1 MNYTIESLSAER
13 TDDSLIGAERSTIGA
28 MLLDG
33 RRVPDVKAL
42 VRPSDFYDVRY
53 EAICETIFEMY
64 QKGRPI
70 DVISIGTRM
79 RVKGRFR
86 GDFDEVLLH
95 ELAGEVPT
103 AANAGYYAEIVAG
116 GATRRRLRAAG
127 LKLIQAA
134 DDPAQE
140 ILAAVEDGRTLLD
153 DALPGEL
160 EQLPVG
166 SYSDE
171 FLDGLR
177 DETVDVVRTPY
188 PDLDA
193 MIQGWKPGR
202 LVVVGARPAV
212 GKSVVGVQ
220 CAAVAAQYG
229 DVLLFTGEMDR
240 NEILGRLYASIGGIP
255 LGVIERKNIG
265 NFEARFEQTRTVVD
279 SLGLYVNDTA
289 SSWDEIELATWDL
302 HRHGKLKMIVVDY
315 IGLYRNGS
323 GSYESRQAEIELM
336 TRRAKQLAK
345 RLGITVMLL
354 QQINRDAERASGESK
369 APTMSMLRGSGSFEQ
384 DADIVILLHQGER
397 KNPVTK
403 QPEKDGTLWLY
414 VAKQRNG
421 PTGNVE
427 LYFEGAYARATHKT
441 HAR

>member
-1 MNYTIESLSAER
+1 MNGSLIEQLSADR

-42 VRPSDFYDVRY
+42 VRPTDFYDVRY

-64 QKGRPI
+64 QKGRPV
-70 DVISIGTRM
+70 DVISVGTRM

-86 GDFDEVLLH
+86 GFDEALLH
-95 ELAGEVPT
+95 TLTSEVPT
-103 AANAGYYAEIVAG
+103 AANASYYAEIVAG

-127 LKLIQAA
+127 LKLIAAA

-160 EQLPVG
+160 EQKPVG
-166 SYSDE
+166 NYSDE
-171 FLDGLR
+171 FLTALR
-177 DETVDVVRTPY
+177 DETVEVVRTPY

-193 MIQGWKPGR
+193 LIQGWKPGR
-202 LVVVGARPAV
+202 LVVIGARPAV

-240 NEILGRLYASIGGIP
+240 HEILGRLYASIGGIP

-265 NFEARFEQTRTVVD
+265 NFEARFQQTREVVD
-279 SLGLYVNDTA
+279 ALGLYVNDTA

-302 HRHGKLKMIVVDY
+302 HRHGGLKMIVVDY

-323 GSYESRQAEIELM
+323 GSYESRQAEIEVM

-345 RLGITVMLL
+345 RLGITVILL
-354 QQINRDAERASGESK
+354 QQLNRDADRGGEDK
-369 APTMSMLRGSGSFEQ
+369 APTMTHLRGSGSFEQ
-384 DADIVILLHQGER
+384 DADIVMLLHQGQK

-403 QPEKDGTLWLY
+403 QHERDGTLWIY

>member
-1 MNYTIESLSAER
+1 MSFDDLAEHR
-13 TDDSLIGAERSTIGA
+13 TDDSLIAAERSVVGA

-42 VRPSDFYDVRY
+42 IRPTDFYDIRY

-64 QKGRPI
+64 QKGRPV
-70 DVISIGTRM
+70 DVITIGTRM

-86 GDFDEVLLH
+86 GFDEILLH

-103 AANAGYYAEIVAG
+103 ASNASYYAEIVAG

-127 LKLIQAA
+127 LKLIAAA

-140 ILAAVEDGRTLLD
+140 VLAAVEDGRTLLD

-160 EQLPVG
+160 EQKYIGEYVDDFMRDLA
-166 SYSDE
+166 
-171 FLDGLR
+171 

-193 MIQGWKPGR
+193 LIQGWKPGR
-202 LVVVGARPAV
+202 LVVIGARPAV

-240 NEILGRLYASIGGIP
+240 GEVMGRLYASIGGIP

-265 NFEARFEQTRTVVD
+265 NFQARFDQTRAVVD
-279 SLGLYVNDTA
+279 QLGLVVNDTA

-302 HRHGKLKMIVVDY
+302 HRRGKLKMIVVDY
-315 IGLYRNGS
+315 LGLYRNGS

-345 RLGITVMLL
+345 RLGITVVLL
-354 QQINRDAERASGESK
+354 QQLNRDADRGGEEK
-369 APTMSMLRGSGSFEQ
+369 APTMTHLRGSGSFEQ
-384 DADIVILLHQGER
+384 DADIVILLHQGSK

-403 QPEKDGTLWLY
+403 QYERDGTLWLY
-414 VAKQRNG
+414 VTKQRNG

>member
-1 MNYTIESLSAER
+1 MNDTLIESLSSDR
-13 TDDSLIGAERSTIGA
+13 TDDSLIGAERSTVGA

-33 RRVPDVKAL
+33 RRVPDVKAV
-42 VRPSDFYDVRY
+42 VRPTDFYDVRY
-53 EAICETIFEMY
+53 EVICETIFEMY
-64 QKGRPI
+64 QKGRPV
-70 DVISIGTRM
+70 DVITIGTRM

-86 GDFDEVLLH
+86 GFEESLLH

-103 AANAGYYAEIVAG
+103 AANASYYAEIVAG

-127 LKLIQAA
+127 LRLISAA
-134 DDPAQE
+134 DDPSAD
-140 ILAAVEDGRTLLD
+140 ILHSVEQGRTLLD

-160 EQLPVG
+160 EQKPVG
-166 SYSDE
+166 NYSDD
-171 FLDGLR
+171 FMAALR

-193 MIQGWKPGR
+193 LIQGWKPGR
-202 LVVVGARPAV
+202 LVVIGARPAV

-229 DVLLFTGEMDR
+229 DVMLFTGEMDR
-240 NEILGRLYASIGGIP
+240 NEIMGRLYASIGGIP

-265 NFEARFEQTRTVVD
+265 NFESRFAETRKVVD

-302 HRHGKLKMIVVDY
+302 HRHGRLKMIVVDY

-323 GSYESRQAEIELM
+323 GNYESRQAEIELM
-336 TRRAKQLAK
+336 TRRAKQLSK
-345 RLGITVMLL
+345 RLGITVILL
-354 QQINRDAERASGESK
+354 QQVNRDGERGSGESK
-369 APTMSMLRGSGSFEQ
+369 PPTMSTLRGSGSFEQ
-384 DADIVILLHQGER
+384 DADIVILLHQGEK
-397 KNPVTK
+397 KNGFTK
-403 QPEKDGTLWLY
+403 QMERDGSLWLY

>member
-1 MNYTIESLSAER
+1 MSDYLDRLEEHR
-13 TDDSLIGAERSTIGA
+13 TDDSLIAAERSVVGA

-42 VRPSDFYDVRY
+42 IRPTDFYDIRY
-53 EAICETIFEMY
+53 EAICETAFEMY
-64 QKGRPI
+64 QKGRPV
-70 DVISIGTRM
+70 DVISVGTRM

-86 GDFDEVLLH
+86 GFSEALLH
-95 ELAGEVPT
+95 ELTSEVPT
-103 AANAGYYAEIVAG
+103 AANAAYYAEIVAG

-127 LKLIQAA
+127 LKLIAAA
-134 DDPAQE
+134 DDPSVE
-140 ILAAVEDGRTLLD
+140 VLAAVEDGRTLLD

-160 EQLPVG
+160 EQKYIGEYVDDFMRDLA
-166 SYSDE
+166 
-171 FLDGLR
+171 

-193 MIQGWKPGR
+193 LIQGWKPGR
-202 LVVVGARPAV
+202 LVVIGARPAV

-240 NEILGRLYASIGGIP
+240 GEVMGRLYASIGGIP

-265 NFEARFEQTRTVVD
+265 NFQARFDQTRAVVD
-279 SLGLYVNDTA
+279 QLGLVVNDTA

-302 HRHGKLKMIVVDY
+302 HRRGKLKMIVVDY
-315 IGLYRNGS
+315 LGLYRNGS

-345 RLGITVMLL
+345 RLGITVVLL
-354 QQINRDAERASGESK
+354 QQLNRDADRGGEEK
-369 APTMSMLRGSGSFEQ
+369 APTMTHLRGSGSFEQ
-384 DADIVILLHQGER
+384 DADIVILLHQGSK

-403 QPEKDGTLWLY
+403 QHERDGTLWLY
-414 VAKQRNG
+414 VTKQRNG
-421 PTGNVE
+421 PTGNIE

>member
-1 MNYTIESLSAER
+1 MNESTLAFDR
-13 TDDSLIGAERSTIGA
+13 TDDSLIGAERATIGA

-33 RRVPDVKAL
+33 RRVPDVKST
-42 VRPSDFYDVRY
+42 VRPGDFYDVRY

-64 QKGRPI
+64 QKGKPV

-79 RVKGRFR
+79 RVKDRFK
-86 GDFDEVLLH
+86 GFTEVLLH

-103 AANAGYYAEIVAG
+103 ASNAGYYAGIVAG

-127 LKLIQAA
+127 LGLIDAA
-134 DDPAQE
+134 DDPAVD
-140 ILAAVEDGRTLLD
+140 ILHAVENGRTLLD

-160 EQLPVG
+160 EQKRIG
-166 SYSDE
+166 EFSGE

-177 DETVDVVRTPY
+177 DTTVDVVRTPY

-193 MIQGWKPGR
+193 LIHGWKPGR
-202 LVVVGARPAV
+202 LVVIGARPAV

-229 DVLLFTGEMDR
+229 DVLLFTGEMDKS
-240 NEILGRLYASIGGIP
+240 EVLGRLYASIGGIP
-255 LGVIERKNIG
+255 LGVIERKEIH
-265 NFEARFEQTRTVVD
+265 NFEDRFAQTRAVVD
-279 SLGLYVNDTA
+279 NLGLHVDDTA

-302 HRHGKLKMIVVDY
+302 HRRGKLKMIVVDY
-315 IGLYRNGS
+315 VGLYRNGS
-323 GSYESRQAEIELM
+323 GTFESRQAEIELI

-345 RLGITVMLL
+345 RLGITVILL
-354 QQINRDAERASGESK
+354 QQINRDSERGGESK
-369 APTMSMLRGSGSFEQ
+369 APTMANLRGSGSFEQ
-384 DADIVILLHQGER
+384 DADIVILLHPGQT
-397 KNPVTK
+397 KNVVTK
-403 QPEKDGTLWLY
+403 QMERDNRLWFY
-414 VAKQRNG
+414 VVKQRNG

-427 LYFEGAYARATHKT
+427 TRFEGAYARATHIP